1 MACNLPARALVALR
15 VPVAGGSATGLGP
28 AGNARSHGY
37 SDFQEKDSNMR
48 NASLRNARPRP
59 LHFTRLIGALA
70 IALTA
75 LPIAAFAH
83 QGVAHETTA
92 ASADAPSAAAQ
103 PMQVEGRVG
112 AIVVTNRLTGR
123 TQRYAVLQP
132 ASGDRFLLRNADAL
146 PEGASVVI
154 TGRADGQVLYSET
167 VRSLAS
173 APAMKAAVQRSEVT
187 GTLRM
192 FHIDYT
198 GKAPEYGYSL
208 ISDTGRTHIVDLGVL
223 LPTIDNGMR
232 ATVSGPV
239 DANGYVTVDT
249 IEILAPPTPKPPV
262 ATSGTT
268 VTPQVV
274 TTPYIALPLKYPN
287 NAVVPYTYA
296 ADPFTIAS
304 ITTSVFGAAG
314 SGSAAEYYKEVSFG
328 AQLLSGLV
336 ASVPVTGAPNTWLK
350 ATALLPSGCSSNAE
364 LDAILNSIETQ
375 SAAAAKA
382 ANAAW
387 DPANFT
393 GNLYIVNSL
402 PSCGWAGLGYIG
414 WEHAY
419 TNGTAAL
426 WVVGHEMGHNFGLY
440 HAGSL
445 RCASGVVIAA
455 SGCSVT
461 EYGDP
466 FVIMGNNQ
474 TMHFSA
480 SQKAVLGYIPGGV
493 STFGGGTQTYT
504 LGPIELPGQAKY
516 AIQIPTSSP
525 NRTYWVEFR
534 QPVAGVDSGL
544 NTVPTNGAQVRVS
557 YPFENQCS
565 GCSGKNDDTQFLDMT
580 PANNNFSDGALLVGQ
595 SWTDP
600 LYNITISV
608 DAFTASALTVT
619 VTSGGVTSTTT
630 TLASSVN
637 PSTFNQS
644 VTFTAS
650 VAGNG
655 PTGTVAFTE
664 SGTALAGCSAVAL
677 TGSGNTRTATCTNT
691 TLAVGTH
698 SIVAAYGG
706 DAGNGTSASA
716 ALSQSVKAAT
726 TTTLASSANPVTAGI
741 GVTFTATVNGSAP
754 TGTVAFT
761 SDGTSITGCTAI
773 GLAGAGN
780 SRTAACVTSALVVG
794 THSIVAS
801 YAGNS
806 ANGTSTSAAL
816 SQVVNG
822 AGPAATTTALASNAN
837 PVSFGAPVTFTAL
850 VTGNAPTGNVAFAA
864 DGTGII
870 GCSAIA
876 LSGSG
881 NSRTAA
887 CTTSA
892 LAVGTRAIVASYAG
906 NGSNAT
912 SASATLSQIVVAG
925 ASVATITAVTS
936 AANPSPAGASV
947 TLTATIASSPPVA
960 GGTVGFTANGAP
972 LPGCG
977 SLPLIV
983 AGNTRTAVC
992 VAAAL
997 ASGAY
1002 SIVATYSGDVSGAP
1016 SVSKVFSQVVPFASI
1031 GNTIQFAASDYVFN
1045 ETANL
1050 AAITVTRIG
1059 DVSAAASA
1067 TYTTTAGTAVANGDY
1082 GSSSG
1087 NLTWAA
1093 RDSSPRVIEII
1104 ILNDTNAEP
1113 AKTFTVSLGN
1123 PAGATLGATNS
1134 AVVTIM
1140 DDESAVV
1147 DMPGVATVVQHPY
1160 GTLSVTGGT
1169 LNGNTISNLAKNA
1182 VIQLGSVAGTLGS
1195 FAKIDFQ
1202 GFDIGAGNTLTI
1214 RAGAPGQTVYL
1225 TNVNGVGSTIAGTL
1239 LAQGDNGAPVLI
1251 VQNANGMSV
1260 NAGGIITAPA
1270 GLKLDTLGATI
1281 DTGQAILNLG
1291 TVDGGPSL
1299 QLFGSKVNGGG
1310 AFKGNAIAL
1319 ATFGNLN
1326 NPVNGSHFLANG
1338 LQLFSSGAPEVNV
1351 SIAGYG
1357 SAPQFM
1363 NLMVNGNATFSM
1375 PSVWPNGSPLPPN
1388 NRPAMPGAVRAAGAP
1403 DPAYGGGSIIL
1414 QATGVV
1420 ALDGGASGDF
1430 VFPGGLVFKAGLIDV
1445 KGTSLDNAW
1454 TTSGAPFQGVFL
1466 EAGGIFDSF
1475 PSAHVNVRTNDLN
1488 WANFSVRPLVPVS
1501 TWTLQRLPDGTAQFQ
1516 ASDSA
1521 APHLNF
1527 FSVGAEAGAA
1537 GLCYPCL
1544 ANPQVIDFATAP

>member
-1 MACNLPARALVALR
+1 
-15 VPVAGGSATGLGP
+15 
-28 AGNARSHGY
+28 
-37 SDFQEKDSNMR
+37 MR
-48 NASLRNARPRP
+48 IAPLRNARPRP
-59 LHFTRLIGALA
+59 STRLIVTLA

-75 LPIAAFAH
+75 LPIAAPAH
-83 QGVAHETTA
+83 QGVAHGTNG

-146 PEGASVVI
+146 PEGASVAI
-154 TGRADGQVLYSET
+154 TGRADGQVLYSEA
-167 VRSLAS
+167 VRSLAA
-173 APAMKAAVQRSEVT
+173 APALKAAVQRSEVT

-192 FHIDYT
+192 FHVDYT

-208 ISDTGRTHIVDLGVL
+208 ISDAGRTHIVDLGVL
-223 LPTIDNGMR
+223 LPTLENGMR
-232 ATVSGPV
+232 ATVSGLA
-239 DANGYVTVDT
+239 DANGYITVDT
-249 IEILAPPTPKPPV
+249 IDILAPPAPKPPV

-274 TTPYIALPLKYPN
+274 TTQYIALPLKYPN
-287 NAVVPYTYA
+287 NAVAPFTYA

-304 ITTSVFGAAG
+304 IDTSVFGGAS

-350 ATALLPSGCSSNAE
+350 ATALLPAGCSTNAQ
-364 LDAILNSIETQ
+364 LDAVLNSIETQ

-466 FVIMGNNQ
+466 FVIMGNVR
-474 TMHFSA
+474 TLHLSA
-480 SQKAVLGYIPGGV
+480 YQKAVLGYIPGGV
-493 STFGGGTQTYT
+493 ATFGGGTQTYT
-504 LGPIELPGQAKY
+504 LGPIELAGQSQY
-516 AIQIPTSSP
+516 AVQIPTGSS

-534 QPVAGVDSGL
+534 QPLGIDAAAPAF
-544 NTVPTNGAQVRVS
+544 PTNGAQVRVS

-580 PANNNFSDGALLVGQ
+580 PANSSFSDGALLVGQ

-608 DAFTASALTVT
+608 ETFTASALTVK
-619 VTSGGVTSTTT
+619 VTAGGVTSTTT

-650 VAGNG
+650 VTGNG

-677 TGSGNTRTATCTNT
+677 TGSGNTRTAICTNA

-706 DAGNGTSASA
+706 NASNGTSASA

-726 TTTLASSANPVTAGI
+726 TTTLASSANPVTAGVS
-741 GVTFTATVNGSAP
+741 VTFTATVNGSAP

-773 GLAGAGN
+773 SLAGSGN
-780 SRTAACVTSALVVG
+780 SRTAACATSALAVG
-794 THSIVAS
+794 THAIVAS

-806 ANGTSTSAAL
+806 ANGTSTSATL
-816 SQVVNG
+816 SQAVNG

-837 PVSFGAPVTFTAL
+837 PVALGAPVTFTAL
-850 VTGNAPTGNVAFAA
+850 VTGNAPTGNAAFAA
-864 DGTGII
+864 DGTVIS

-876 LSGSG
+876 LAGSG

-906 NGSNAT
+906 NGSNGA
-912 SASATLSQIVVAG
+912 SASATLSQVVVAG
-925 ASVATITAVTS
+925 ASVATSTVVTS
-936 AANPSPAGASV
+936 AANPSPAGAPV
-947 TLTATIASSPPVA
+947 PLTATIASSPPVA
-960 GGTVGFTANGAP
+960 GGTVAFTANGAP

-977 SLPLIV
+977 SLPLIA

-992 VAAAL
+992 VAASL

-1016 SVSKVFSQVVPFASI
+1016 SASQVFSQVVPFASI
-1031 GNTIQFAASDYVFN
+1031 GNTIQFAAPDYAVN

-1050 AAITVTRIG
+1050 ASITVTRIG

-1067 TYTTTAGTAVANGDY
+1067 AYTTAPGTAAANADY
-1082 GSSSG
+1082 VPASG
-1087 NLTWAA
+1087 NLSWAA
-1093 RDSSPRVIEII
+1093 GDSSPRVIAIV
-1104 ILNDTNAEP
+1104 ILNDGNPEAD
-1113 AKTFTVSLGN
+1113 KTFTVAIVN

-1134 AVVTIM
+1134 VVVTIM
-1140 DDESAVV
+1140 DDESAAV
-1147 DMPGVATVVQHPY
+1147 DMPGIATVVQHPY

-1182 VIQLGSVAGTLGS
+1182 VIQLGSIAGTPGS

-1202 GFDIGAGNTLTI
+1202 GFHIGAGNTLTI

-1225 TNVNGVGSTIAGTL
+1225 TNGNGLGSAIAGTL

-1251 VQNANGMSV
+1251 VQNANGLSID
-1260 NAGGIITAPA
+1260 AGGIITGPA

-1281 DTGQAILNLG
+1281 NTGQAIVNLG

-1299 QLFGSKVNGGG
+1299 QLYASKVNGGG

-1338 LQLFSSGAPEVNV
+1338 LQLFPSSGVDVNV

-1363 NLMVNGNATFSM
+1363 NLMVNGIATFSM

-1388 NRPAMPGAVRAAGAP
+1388 NRPAMPGEVRAAGAP
-1403 DPAYGGGSIIL
+1403 DPSFGGGSIIL
-1414 QATGVV
+1414 QSTGGL
-1420 ALDGGASGDF
+1420 ALAGGASSDF
-1430 VFPGGLVFKAGLIDV
+1430 VFPGGLVIKANGPLDV
-1445 KGTSLDNAW
+1445 KGTALDNAW

-1466 EAGGIFDSF
+1466 EAFTIFDSS
-1475 PSAHVNVRTNDLN
+1475 PSAHLNVRTNDLN
-1488 WANFSVRPLVPVS
+1488 WANFSVRPLVPAS
-1501 TWTLQRLPDGTAQFQ
+1501 TWTLQRLGDGTAQFQ
-1516 ASDSA
+1516 ASDNA